1 MLKVKLSQ
9 IRICIIGL
17 GYVGLPLAIAF
28 SKYFSVTG
36 FDLNES
42 RIKDLKNNVD
52 YTNEVTSSILK
63 KSKCSFTSKLSDIKD
78 CNLFIVTVP
87 TPIFANRKPDLGPLK
102 SSSKMIGSIIKKG
115 DTVVFESTVYPGA
128 TEEVCA
134 PIIEKGSSLK
144 LNEDFFLG
152 YSPERINPGDKEK
165 KLSNIKKIVSASN
178 KQTLN
183 LLVKVYSKIIKA
195 GIHSTSS
202 IRVAEAAKV
211 IENTQ
216 RDLNIA
222 FINELSILF
231 NKLDIDTE
239 EVLKAAE
246 TKWNFISF
254 RPGLVG
260 GHCIGVDPYY
270 LTAKAKSIGYDPK
283 IILAGRELNDNM
295 PKIVGKRFID
305 KTRSLF
311 PKERNLK
318 ILILGATFKENCPDT
333 RNSKVES
340 LCNYLVKRD
349 CKIHIFEPNINSKRM
364 FGQSKINSPKKN
376 YYHGIVY
383 AVGHDQFKKYSI
395 KKMRSWSKK
404 GGIIFDLKYS
414 LDQSDADMRL

>member
-102 SSSKMIGSIIKKG
+102 SSSQMIGSIIKKG

-134 PIIEKGSSLK
+134 PIIEKRSSLK
-144 LNEDFFLG
+144 LNEDFFIG

-165 KLSNIKKIVSASN
+165 QLSNIKKIVSASN

-270 LTAKAKSIGYDPK
+270 LTAKAKSIGYNPK
-283 IILAGRELNDNM
+283 IRI
-295 PKIVGKRFID
+295 
-305 KTRSLF
+305 
-311 PKERNLK
+311 
-318 ILILGATFKENCPDT
+318 
-333 RNSKVES
+333 
-340 LCNYLVKRD
+340 
-349 CKIHIFEPNINSKRM
+349 
-364 FGQSKINSPKKN
+364 
-376 YYHGIVY
+376 
-383 AVGHDQFKKYSI
+383 YSNT
-395 KKMRSWSKK
+395 
-404 GGIIFDLKYS
+404 
-414 LDQSDADMRL
+414 